1 MSVIRVV
8 WGSGAGPTETGAYDA
23 ALAAA
28 GIHDYNLVTVSSV
41 VPADPPVE
49 VVGTAPDL
57 GPVGEGLTVVQA
69 RETVSLTDEE
79 AGEYD
84 GETGERG
91 SAEPDERAPAAA
103 AVGWARSADG
113 PGVFYEATGRDPDSV
128 RETVSEGLRRGC
140 SLREWEPVD
149 RDVVVRTADPEP
161 DHHTCV
167 VVCAVYGG
175 SRPLL

>member
-8 WGSGAGPTETGAYDA
+8 WGSGTGPTETAAYDA
-23 ALAAA
+23 ALAEA
-28 GIHDYNLVTVSSV
+28 GVHDYNLVTVSSV

-49 VVGTAPDL
+49 AAGTAPDL

-69 RETVSLTDEE
+69 RASVPPADVDAA
-79 AGEYD
+79 AGEGVTADDD
-84 GETGERG
+84 GR
-91 SAEPDERAPAAA
+91 EPAVA

-113 PGVFYEATGRDPDSV
+113 PGIFYEAGGRDPERV
-128 RETVSEGLRRGC
+128 RETVAAGLRHGC

-149 RDVVVRTADPEP
+149 REIILRTADPTP
-161 DHHTCV
+161 DRHTCV
-167 VVCAVYGG
+167 VVCAVYGE

>member
-8 WGSGAGPTETGAYDA
+8 WGSGTGPTETAAYDA

-69 RETVSLTDEE
+69 RETVSLTDAE
-79 AGEYD
+79 ASECN
-84 GETGERG
+84 GETDEPGSTEPGEC
-91 SAEPDERAPAAA
+91 APAVA
-103 AVGWARSADG
+103 AVGWARSAEG
-113 PGVFYEATGRDPDSV
+113 PGIFYEATGRDPDSV
-128 RETVSEGLRRGC
+128 REIVSEGLRRGC

-149 RDVVVRTADPEP
+149 RDVVVRTADPDP
-161 DHHTCV
+161 DHYTCG